1 MLVACPHCGEST
13 QPGQYCDSCGKKIE
27 KTCRVCSVA
36 NRFGARFC
44 ANCGA
49 PFEAFDKK
57 PPAGAPH
64 SGAQQ
69 KQVTVLFADI
79 CGSTELISKMDA
91 EDANTAL
98 GSVVGALVH
107 AVTSFRGVGDR

>member
-13 QPGQYCDSCGKKIE
+13 QPGQVCDSCGKKIE
-27 KTCRVCSVA
+27 QTCRQCSVA
-36 NRFGARFC
+36 NRPGARFC

-49 PFEAFDKK
+49 PFETSDKR
-57 PPAGAPH
+57 PPADGSPDTW
-64 SGAQQ
+64 GAQQ

-98 GSVVGALVH
+98 GSVVG
-107 AVTSFRGVGDR
+107 